1 MIYSPIEYHQ
11 STNHNDHTRQ
21 TRRKFHMS
29 KAITIISS
37 AVSILSLAALT
48 ILAVKKDP
56 QQQTIQTDTKMTA
69 STNTTTSYPGA
80 GP

>member
-1 MIYSPIEYHQ
+1 
-11 STNHNDHTRQ
+11 
-21 TRRKFHMS
+21 MS